1 MSKLLHPWPEDMARR
16 GAESV
21 EPSTA
26 SFLESRDV
34 ANGSAL
40 MMAGLPRWM

>member
-26 SFLESRDV
+26 SSLEAEMLLTAVR
-34 ANGSAL
+34 
-40 MMAGLPRWM
+40 